1 MSDTKRYYWLK
12 LKEDFFRQKEI
23 KQLRKI
29 AGGPV
34 YTIIYLKML
43 LRCMS
48 ENGRL
53 YFEGVEN
60 DFASELA
67 LDIDESVEDVRMT
80 LNFLQAKGILV
91 QCNAA
96 EWEVLTAKEMTGSEC
111 DSARRMRRM
120 RQQNAIVAGDKKLL
134 ASHSDDESSHSDS
147 DVTAR
152 DTEIEKEIDK
162 RDKSKSKRKT
172 FKPPTGDEVREYAN
186 AVGFTRL
193 DVQYFLDYYE
203 TSGWRRT
210 DGKPVLNWKQTVLT
224 WKKRDEERHPEF
236 YKQAEENKEQPFD
249 WRNLSPRE
257 LMRLQDEEMLK
268 DQQREGIGLFK

>member
-1 MSDTKRYYWLK
+1 MKLSDTKRYYWLK

-34 YTIIYLKML
+34 FTIIYLKML

-48 ENGRL
+48 DNGRL

-91 QCNAA
+91 QCNVA

-120 RQQNAIVAGDKKLL
+120 RMQKAIISGDNQLL
-134 ASHSDDESSHSDS
+134 MSQSDGTASHSDN
-147 DVTAR
+147 DVTEC
-152 DTEIEKEIDK
+152 DTEIDIEKEN
-162 RDKSKSKRKT
+162 REKSEKRKRFT
-172 FKPPTGDEVREYAN
+172 PPTVDEVQEYVTEKGYDVDPERFVNYYTAIGWKVSGKSPMKDWKA
-186 AVGFTRL
+186 AVR
-193 DVQYFLDYYE
+193 
-203 TSGWRRT
+203 
-210 DGKPVLNWKQTVLT
+210 NWVSMD
-224 WKKRDEERHPEF
+224 KKRNSPQPSPSPKPLPAFMTHEPHKEYSPDERKAM
-236 YKQAEENKEQPFD
+236 Y
-249 WRNLSPRE
+249 RE
-257 LMRLQDEEMLK
+257 M
-268 DQQREGIGLFK
+268 GFKVD